1 MTNRNKRAAYISFNG
16 GINDVSTRALVAKC
30 GEYVN
35 KRFDSITIAISS
47 GGGRVRDGLYLYNSL
62 ISLPVSLTMHNV
74 GQVNSIATA
83 LFMAGNERYANPH
96 TSFMFHGVGFDM
108 PAGGRLEQGDLE
120 TKLMSV
126 RQDQEIMSRII
137 RERTNV
143 SEQQISQWW
152 RVMDVIDAARAE
164 SVGIIHQVRDFKIP
178 AGRRLNV
185 LSLR

>member
-1 MTNRNKRAAYISFNG
+1 
-16 GINDVSTRALVAKC
+16 
-30 GEYVN
+30 
-35 KRFDSITIAISS
+35 
-47 GGGRVRDGLYLYNSL
+47 
-62 ISLPVSLTMHNV
+62 
-74 GQVNSIATA
+74 
-83 LFMAGNERYANPH
+83 
-96 TSFMFHGVGFDM
+96 M